1 MIIYFLFIL
10 SYIVIIFFG
19 VIYDLS
25 KKKRD
30 FRYAEFWQSCSEKK
44 ARKAMH
50 EIFIDPNLNIQ
61 TYQVITDMGLPSTP
75 IIEAAKAN
83 NFLIVDM
90 LIHSGCDPFKQ
101 VVLYEDD
108 FGKPVEYH
116 CAAVYAYNSKTPK
129 PELVRMMER
138 HKEYLAHRYE

>member
-44 ARKAMH
+44 ARKAIH

-75 IIEAAKAN
+75 IIEAVKARN
-83 NFLIVDM
+83 VPVVDI

-101 VVLYEDD
+101 VVLSEDD
-108 FGKPVEYH
+108 YGKPTEYH
-116 CAAVYAYNSKTPK
+116 CAAYYAYGSKTPI